1 MNVFLTLACL
11 FFIGSVA
18 GWVIELLFRNIVH
31 HNKKWVNPGF
41 CTGPYLPI
49 YGFGLCV
56 LYLLA
61 SLEKFSLISDPLWNK
76 VVLFI
81 AMAIGMTLVELENI
95 DGSITLDTPL
105 QEAYKGL
112 DSLNSAM
119 NGDFPLLQAGTN
131 AVSWTGN
138 VSRVEIRPN
147 WRFLV

>member
-1 MNVFLTLACL
+1 MVESGAFVT
-11 FFIGSVA
+11 
-18 GWVIELLFRNIVH
+18 
-31 HNKKWVNPGF
+31 NPG
-41 CTGPYLPI
+41 TVASEPVVTV
-49 YGFGLCV
+49 YGSGTITL
-56 LYLLA
+56 
-61 SLEKFSLISDPLWNK
+61 
-76 VVLFI
+76 
-81 AMAIGMTLVELENI
+81 MIGMTLVELENI

>member
-1 MNVFLTLACL
+1 MNQIPFEKVLRGNPHRSFSVNFRCKPFWYQENVPAITVVESGA
-11 FFIGSVA
+11 FIT
-18 GWVIELLFRNIVH
+18 
-31 HNKKWVNPGF
+31 NPG
-41 CTGPYLPI
+41 TVASEPVVTV
-49 YGFGLCV
+49 YGSGTITL
-56 LYLLA
+56 
-61 SLEKFSLISDPLWNK
+61 
-76 VVLFI
+76 
-81 AMAIGMTLVELENI
+81 MIGMTLVELETI

>member
-1 MNVFLTLACL
+1 MEIPIAASQSPSAASPSGIRKTFLPGA
-11 FFIGSVA
+11 FIT
-18 GWVIELLFRNIVH
+18 
-31 HNKKWVNPGF
+31 NPG
-41 CTGPYLPI
+41 TVASEPVVTV
-49 YGFGLCV
+49 YGSGTITL
-56 LYLLA
+56 
-61 SLEKFSLISDPLWNK
+61 
-76 VVLFI
+76 
-81 AMAIGMTLVELENI
+81 MIGMTLVDLENI

-138 VSRVEIRPN
+138 VSRVEIQPN